1 MDALLIQFAD
11 PKLLFGTIVGLIIGV
26 LAGVTGLPLGALRL
40 PVVYS
45 IVPTPH
51 IAAGTNLGIDILTA
65 VTASY
70 RYWKGGFVNVSVLF
84 FMGGS
89 SCIGAFL
96 GGYSSKFVSYKW
108 LLIFIGLTYFC
119 VGLDMLRGEVNERV
133 GAGPLNEGQRS
144 GGEDPVAWR
153 KAKDCMARFKGNS
166 EMLAALSGFV
176 LGFVGGM
183 AGLLMGSLRVPA
195 MIKAMGL
202 TPAAAA
208 GTNMVISL
216 FTAVSG
222 FGGHLVHR
230 NLDLPVLFT
239 MGVASMIGAYVG
251 AKLGVTLSPSTTK
264 KLIGMAI
271 VLMATALFI
280 NGIRL

>member
-11 PKLLFGTIVGLIIGV
+11 LKLLFGAIVGLIIGV

-51 IAAGTNLGIDILTA
+51 IAAGTNLGIDTLTA

-70 RYWKGGFVNVSVLF
+70 WYWKGGFVNISILI

-108 LLIFIGLTYFC
+108 LLIFIGLMYFC
-119 VGLDMLRGEVNERV
+119 VGLDMLRGAVNEKV
-133 GAGPLNEGQRS
+133 GTGPLNEGQPDREGPS
-144 GGEDPVAWR
+144 VPTSQP
-153 KAKDCMARFKGNS
+153 DCMTRVKENS
-166 EMLAALSGFV
+166 EVLAALSGFV

-195 MIKAMGL
+195 MINAMGL
-202 TPAAAA
+202 APATAA
-208 GTNMVISL
+208 GTNMAISL
-216 FTAVSG
+216 FTAISG
-222 FGGHLVHR
+222 FGGHIVHR
-230 NLDLPVLFT
+230 NLDLSVFLT
-239 MGVASMIGAYVG
+239 MGVASMAGAYVG

-280 NGIRL
+280 SGIRL

>member
-1 MDALLIQFAD
+1 MDAFLIQFAD
-11 PKLLFGTIVGLIIGV
+11 LKLLFGAIVGLIIGV

-51 IAAGTNLGIDILTA
+51 IAAGTNLGIDMLTA

-70 RYWKGGFVNVSVLF
+70 RYWKGGFVNISILI

-108 LLIFIGLTYFC
+108 LLIFIGLMYFC
-119 VGLDMLRGEVNERV
+119 VGLDMLRGAVNEKV
-133 GAGPLNEGQRS
+133 GTSPLNEGQAGREGS
-144 GGEDPVAWR
+144 SVPISQP
-153 KAKDCMARFKGNS
+153 DCMIRVKENS

-202 TPAAAA
+202 APSTAA

-216 FTAVSG
+216 FTAISG
-222 FGGHLVHR
+222 FGGHIVHR
-230 NLDLPVLFT
+230 NLDLSVLLT
-239 MGVASMIGAYVG
+239 MGVASMAGAYVG

>member
-11 PKLLFGTIVGLIIGV
+11 LKLLFGAIVGLIIGV

-51 IAAGTNLGIDILTA
+51 IAAGTNLGIDMLTA

-70 RYWKGGFVNVSVLF
+70 RYWKGGFVNISILI

-108 LLIFIGLTYFC
+108 LLIFIGLMYFC
-119 VGLDMLRGEVNERV
+119 VGLDMLRGAVNEKV
-133 GAGPLNEGQRS
+133 GTGPLNEGQPSREGPS
-144 GGEDPVAWR
+144 VPTAQP
-153 KAKDCMARFKGNS
+153 DCMTRVKENS

-195 MIKAMGL
+195 MIKTMGL
-202 TPAAAA
+202 APATAA

-216 FTAVSG
+216 FTAISG
-222 FGGHLVHR
+222 FGGHIVHR
-230 NLDLPVLFT
+230 NLDLSVLLT